1 MFASVLTWMLSH
13 DHSRSFGVSIILEER
28 STGGDPWYVQEPMRG
43 SFMLTLHTGGI
54 PAQKDLGM
62 ETPSQFSKA
71 AEMFSLKEILSGL
84 DM

>member
-1 MFASVLTWMLSH
+1 MIIPACLINTLRGPSVFPS
-13 DHSRSFGVSIILEER
+13 SRRKGVLEVIQ
-28 STGGDPWYVQEPMRG
+28 WYVQEPMRG

-54 PAQKDLGM
+54 SAQKNLGLEM
-62 ETPSQFSKA
+62 PSQFSKA